1 MFYAVYRVPALN
13 FEIYLDFCVYNRLTR
28 DVCFLHSYQRLQL
41 SGYFRPEYKTQ
52 TNTRNTFSATH
63 EASLV
68 GENSVDEQSR
78 MG

>member
-1 MFYAVYRVPALN
+1 
-13 FEIYLDFCVYNRLTR
+13 
-28 DVCFLHSYQRLQL
+28 LHSYQRLQL